1 MPSPV
6 YDTVAYLLSLERIRV
21 CRGSAVDFCRPI
33 LWPPL
38 CMLLT
43 IFQSS
48 RDWLPFSGTRQS
60 GKMFVRL
67 ICEKNNTKKK
77 RMEKEESP
85 AKQKQ
90 QNQLARDVK
99 INGPCPLKRG
109 KARQQEKHW
118 PRKTAQLSEFLL
130 MRNNQKKKRKIRQNE
145 AAKKKRGEQTVAHL
159 MPPTWQRVN
168 KLVIRVS
175 ECVYKKYTYRVCGT
189 QNR

>member
-6 YDTVAYLLSLERIRV
+6 YDPVAYLLSLERIRV

-67 ICEKNNTKKK
+67 ICEKNSTKKRK
-77 RMEKEESP
+77 NKEESP

-109 KARQQEKHW
+109 KARQQEKHK

-130 MRNNQKKKRKIRQNE
+130 MRNNQKKKEIYARMRQL
-145 AAKKKRGEQTVAHL
+145 KKRRPNCGTLNATHVAACEQLGYTS
-159 MPPTWQRVN
+159 
-168 KLVIRVS
+168 IRV
-175 ECVYKKYTYRVCGT
+175 CVKKIYISVCGT